1 MSIKFCRVNKMNNE
15 LNFREIRFVERPKA
29 IPYNYRISYK
39 IAQIVL
45 IIGKTVIRG
54 GCSFLKIQIISQALK
69 SNENFKELLN
79 FANEQSLF
87 SNIIKFD
94 PAINKAIEYALVD
107 NILTKQKD
115 GKFKLTTLGKEIYKE
130 IEEDENLMCREKK
143 NIKEISGKINED
155 KIKEILDVWRNYSAK
170 NK

>member
-1 MSIKFCRVNKMNNE
+1 MNNE

-94 PAINKAIEYALVD
+94 PAINKAIE
-107 NILTKQKD
+107 
-115 GKFKLTTLGKEIYKE
+115 
-130 IEEDENLMCREKK
+130 
-143 NIKEISGKINED
+143 
-155 KIKEILDVWRNYSAK
+155 
-170 NK
+170 